1 MITVENR
8 QELIQKLDKFKLA
21 SGRSLNWDSMSDEQL
36 KKFADGLDSVFIDVF
51 SNDDEDDIDDI

>member
-8 QELIQKLDKFKLA
+8 RELIQKLDKFKLA

-36 KKFADGLDSVFIDVF
+36 KKFTDGLDNVFIDVF

>member
-1 MITVENR
+1 MENR
-8 QELIQKLDKFKLA
+8 RELIQKLDKFKLA

-36 KKFADGLDSVFIDVF
+36 KKFTDGLDNVFIDVF